1 MAMALTDAGMVVERQ
16 KRLTVYY
23 RGRLA
28 GEYLADVVV
37 NGRVLLELKASR
49 ELDPSNEAQTLN

>member
-1 MAMALTDAGMVVERQ
+1 MAMALTNAGMVVERQ

-23 RGRLA
+23 RGRMG

-37 NGRVLLELKASR
+37 NGRVLLEL
-49 ELDPSNEAQTLN
+49 

>member
-49 ELDPSNEAQTLN
+49 ELDLSHEARTLN